1 MRGLLDRAIPAVKR
15 RRAAAGIAH
24 DGTRRSVPLNRHTK
38 PARTGAT
45 TGETTL
51 EEILS
56 AIQNGQISQALRL
69 SRWGYATANA
79 AHILGIALLVGAIV
93 PLNLRLLGAWSK
105 YLLPD
110 LARVL
115 VPMAMT
121 GATLAILTGTML
133 FTVRAKRYADV
144 DFLQAKLALVA
155 TGLISAIVFHA
166 AAGWWLD
173 RAGPRQSRVHA
184 AISLVCW
191 IGALLCGRYIA
202 YAGR

>member
-1 MRGLLDRAIPAVKR
+1 MRGLLDRATAAVKR
-15 RRAAAGIAH
+15 RRAAAGIAQH
-24 DGTRRSVPLNRHTK
+24 GTRRSVLLHSPTK
-38 PARTGAT
+38 PARTDPT
-45 TGETTL
+45 NGETTL
-51 EEILS
+51 EEILT
-56 AIQNGQISQALRL
+56 AIQNGQISQALKL
-69 SRWGYATANA
+69 SRWGYASANA
-79 AHILGIALLVGAIV
+79 AHIFGIALLVGAIV
-93 PLNLRLLGAWSK
+93 PLNLRLLGAWSRHS
-105 YLLPD
+105 LPD

-121 GATLAILTGTML
+121 GATLAVLTGMML

-144 DFLQAKLALVA
+144 EFLQAKLALVA

-173 RAGPRQSRVHA
+173 RAGPRQMRIHA

>member
-1 MRGLLDRAIPAVKR
+1 MRGVLDRATRAVKR
-15 RRAAAGIAH
+15 RRAAADNQPHPTPLARQCQ
-24 DGTRRSVPLNRHTK
+24 TREDWSKV
-38 PARTGAT
+38 
-45 TGETTL
+45 GETQL
-51 EEILS
+51 EEILA
-56 AIQNGQISQALRL
+56 AIQDSQISQALRL

-93 PLNLRLLGAWSK
+93 PLNLRLLGAWAK
-105 YLLPD
+105 RPLPD

-115 VPMAMT
+115 VPMAIT
-121 GATLAILTGTML
+121 GATLAVLTGMML

-144 DFLQAKLALVA
+144 EFLQAKLVLVA
-155 TGLISAIVFHA
+155 TGLISAVVFHA
-166 AAGWWLD
+166 AAGWWLE
-173 RAGPRQSRVHA
+173 RAGPRQRRIHA